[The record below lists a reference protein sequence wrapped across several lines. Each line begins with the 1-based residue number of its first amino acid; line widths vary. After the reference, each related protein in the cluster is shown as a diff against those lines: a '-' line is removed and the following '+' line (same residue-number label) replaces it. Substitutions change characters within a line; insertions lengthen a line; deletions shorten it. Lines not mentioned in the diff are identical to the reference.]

1 MFSHLLSCLLGV
13 LVVAMVLRNSC
24 LAQSVVLV
32 EAPTVQFPSSTDSNS
47 PCHWDG
53 DTFYILNSQGHPF
66 LSSGPDQFRL
76 GKPIRCE
83 FDNVVNGGRWIECTW
98 KADDGTLYG
107 WYHFEPRG
115 VCPDSKLT
123 APKIG
128 AAKSTDNG
136 LHWTDLGI
144 IIDAPLEIDCG
155 AKNGFF
161 AGGNG
166 DFSCMLDAQK
176 RFMYFF
182 ISTYAGDLSE
192 QGVAVA
198 RMAWIH
204 RDNPVGKVWKY
215 YNGKWDSPGIGGRVT
230 AIFPAKIGWVREDA
244 DAFCG
249 PAVYWNT
256 HLECYVMLLN
266 RTRYKPGWPQEG
278 IYISFSK
285 DIGDPKSWMEPKKIL
300 DGGSW
305 YPQVIGLDVSR
316 KETDKLVGRRAR
328 FYMHGRSTHEIVF
341 LKEGEKLVNTSTVSD
356 ASRVLDECVKLAS
369 KEQ

>member
-1 MFSHLLSCLLGV
+1 MLDKRKIVSCVLGILVLLSATCF
-13 LVVAMVLRNSC
+13 
-24 LAQSVVLV
+24 AQNVVLLDAPIV
-32 EAPTVQFPSSTDSNS
+32 EFPSSTDSNS

-53 DTFYILNSQGHPF
+53 DTFYIFNSQGHPF
-66 LSSGPDQFRL
+66 VSSGSDQFHL
-76 GKPIRCE
+76 SNTKRCE
-83 FDNVVNGGRWIECTW
+83 FDNTVNGGRWIECTW

-115 VCPDSKLT
+115 ICPGSKLT

-136 LHWTDLGI
+136 LHWIDLGI
-144 IIDAPLEIDCG
+144 VIEAPPEIDCN

-166 DFSCMLDAQK
+166 DFCCMLDKQK

-182 ISTYAGDLSE
+182 ISTYTGNLDE

-215 YNGKWDSPGIGGRVT
+215 RDGKWDSPGLGGRVT
-230 AIFPAKIGWVREDA
+230 AIFPAQVSWMREDA
-244 DAFCG
+244 DAFWG
-249 PAVYWNT
+249 PAVHWNT
-256 HLECYVMLLN
+256 HLGCYVMLLN

-278 IYISFSK
+278 IYISFSR
-285 DIGDPKSWMEPKKIL
+285 DLGDPQSWSKPKKIL

-305 YPQVIGLDVSR
+305 YPQVIGLDTSA
-316 KETDKLVGRRAR
+316 KETDKLVGKRAR
-328 FYMHGRSTHEIVF
+328 FYMHGRSKHEIVF
-341 LKEGEKLVNTSTVSD
+341 LREGEKPPSATTSAPQT
-356 ASRVLDECVKLAS
+356 
-369 KEQ
+369 EQH